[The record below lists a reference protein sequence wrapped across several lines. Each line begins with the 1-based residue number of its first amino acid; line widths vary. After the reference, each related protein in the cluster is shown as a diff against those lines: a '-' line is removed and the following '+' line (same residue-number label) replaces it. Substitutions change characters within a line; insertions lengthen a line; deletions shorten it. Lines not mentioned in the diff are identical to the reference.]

1 MTRPFRF
8 GVVCGAPSGKEW
20 AELARRVEALGYS
33 VLLCSDHL
41 DQGGAHFST
50 MSAMP
55 ALAAAAAVTTDI
67 RIGTSVINQD
77 LHHPAVLAREA
88 VSLDVLSDGRF
99 ELGLGAG
106 WAEYEYEWAGIP
118 YDPIG
123 RRITRFSEYVD
134 VVTSLMSEP
143 VANHRGEFFS
153 ITDMPLDPA
162 PVQQPRPPVM
172 IGGTGRR
179 MLSLAA
185 RRADIVSINLNGPVP
200 GTAAAM
206 DERIEWI
213 TAAAQGRPELPE
225 INNII
230 GTCIVSEG
238 DRREA
243 LARELERQRAAGY
256 DFMTAALTEDELLES
271 PSALIGSVEF
281 LVEDLQR
288 WRERW
293 GISYVIVTYPEL
305 DAFAPVVARLA
316 GH

>member
-1 MTRPFRF
+1 MSCPFRF
-8 GVVCGAPSGKEW
+8 GVVCGASSARDWTEM
-20 AELARRVEALGYS
+20 ARRTEALGYS

-41 DQGGAHFST
+41 DLGGAHFST
-50 MSAMP
+50 LSAMP
-55 ALAAAAAVTTDI
+55 ALAAAAAVTTNI

-88 VSLDVLSDGRF
+88 VSLDILSDGRF

-118 YDPIG
+118 CDPIG
-123 RRITRFSEYVD
+123 QRITRFSEYVD
-134 VVTSLMSEP
+134 VVKALMSQP
-143 VANHRGEFFS
+143 VTNHKGEFFS
-153 ITDMPLDPA
+153 ITDMPLDPP

-185 RRADIVSINLNGPVP
+185 RKADIVSINLNGPVP

-206 DERIEWI
+206 DERIEWVN
-213 TAAAQGRPELPE
+213 AAAQGREQPPE

-230 GTCIVSEG
+230 GTFAVADG
-238 DRREA
+238 DRREV
-243 LARELERQRAAGY
+243 LRRELGRQRAAGN

-271 PSALIGSVEF
+271 PSALLGSVEF

-305 DAFAPVVARLA
+305 DAFAPVVARLV
-316 GH
+316 GQ